1 MALGVA
7 NSPVEE
13 MRGVQSKSHRD
24 FMALPALYT
33 PSEVADKL
41 KVNRRSVYQWLATEQ
56 LKGLKAGQSWR
67 ITEEDLITYMRR
79 SHRLATPEKDSGGSR
94 AG

>member
-13 MRGVQSKSHRD
+13 IRGVQSKSHRD

-33 PSEVADKL
+33 PSEVANKL
-41 KVNRRSVYQWLATEQ
+41 KVNRRSVYQWLNCGY
-56 LKGLKAGQSWR
+56 LHGLKARQSWR
-67 ITEEDLITYMRR
+67 ITEEDLIDFMKERPVAPKQH
-79 SHRLATPEKDSGGSR
+79 SPKDR
-94 AG
+94 HP